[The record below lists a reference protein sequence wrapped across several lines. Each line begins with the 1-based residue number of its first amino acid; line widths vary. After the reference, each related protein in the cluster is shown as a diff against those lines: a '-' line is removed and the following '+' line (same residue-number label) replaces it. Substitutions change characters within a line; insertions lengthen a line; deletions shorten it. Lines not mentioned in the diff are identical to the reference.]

1 MTSYLALIR
10 GGDEG
15 YSKLSP
21 EEMQLHMEAWRV
33 WMTGLGE
40 RGHDGSGEP
49 LKGGGKLIREHGNL
63 VTDGPYMEG
72 KELVGGFIL
81 INAETEEEAVE
92 LSKGCPV
99 FDMGGMIELREIA
112 SM

>member
-1 MTSYLALIR
+1 MTKYLALIR

-21 EEMQLHMEAWRV
+21 EEMQLQMEAWGK
-33 WMTGLGE
+33 WMKGLNE
-40 RGHDGSGEP
+40 KGHDGSGES
-49 LKGGGKLIREHGNL
+49 LKASGKVLRDHGKL

-81 INAETEEEAVE
+81 INAETEEEAIE
-92 LSKGCPV
+92 LSKDCPV
-99 FDMGGMIELREIA
+99 FEMGGIIELREIGGA
-112 SM
+112 